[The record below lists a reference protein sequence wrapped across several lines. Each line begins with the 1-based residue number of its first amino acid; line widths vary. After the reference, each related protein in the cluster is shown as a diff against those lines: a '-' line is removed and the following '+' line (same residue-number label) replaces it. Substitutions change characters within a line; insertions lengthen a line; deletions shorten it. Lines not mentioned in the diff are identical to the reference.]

1 MFLVFDLVHI
11 YNKQC
16 ANKFSYFV
24 INYLMII
31 FSFIRHKYH
40 YNYQLFFL
48 LRCECNRLHDV
59 LCKSGTFI
67 DVQGNKFIAFI
78 FLCTNLSKKSL

>member
-1 MFLVFDLVHI
+1 
-11 YNKQC
+11 
-16 ANKFSYFV
+16 
-24 INYLMII
+24 MII

-59 LCKSGTFI
+59 LRKSGTFI
-67 DVQGNKFIAFI
+67 DVQGNKLIAFI